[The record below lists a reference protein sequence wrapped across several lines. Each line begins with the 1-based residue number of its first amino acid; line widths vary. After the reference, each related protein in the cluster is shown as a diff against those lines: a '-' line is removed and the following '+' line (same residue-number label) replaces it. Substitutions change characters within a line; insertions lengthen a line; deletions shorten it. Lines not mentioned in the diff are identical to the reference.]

1 MFSAHTTCGNFSQ
14 SARWEHEGRLPPFT
28 HCRTLLH
35 FQWIQCSVW
44 RRPSVSGTKQS
55 PLTGNLTH
63 KLVYGGS
70 ISKRRRHR
78 RCRSPRRL
86 HRGLEAPRHLLSL
99 MKWCPT
105 SMMEMTVR
113 ARCARRSSSM
123 DKKFVVSR
131 ADTCAMPRVGR
142 IMSPTQ
148 QMRNICRARIAGARD
163 G

>member
-1 MFSAHTTCGNFSQ
+1 MSSAHTTCGICFR
-14 SARWEHEGRLPPFT
+14 SARLVHEGRLPPRT
-28 HCRTLLH
+28 HFRTLLH

-44 RRPSVSGTKQS
+44 QKPFVLGPRQLPPIGSM
-55 PLTGNLTH
+55 TH
-63 KLVYGGS
+63 KLGRGGS
-70 ISKRRRHR
+70 SSKCRRHR
-78 RCRSPRRL
+78 RCRSQRRL
-86 HRGLEAPRHLLSL
+86 HLGLATPLHLRSP

-105 SMMEMTVR
+105 CMMGMTVR
-113 ARCARRSSSM
+113 ARCVRRSSSM

-131 ADTCAMPRVGR
+131 ADTCTMPRAGR